1 MYMCLGQ
8 EDKEDL
14 KKALMKSENNN
25 LLKEV
30 IYKAILRK
38 PKGHDF
44 VIERNKDEKFVP
56 RYMNIT
62 GG

>member
-1 MYMCLGQ
+1 MCLGQ

-14 KKALMKSENNN
+14 IKPLRDSDNND

-44 VIERNKDEKFVP
+44 AIGREKKEKFVP
-56 RYMNIT
+56 RHMNVT